1 MAKFIPPNYSLGD
14 PGTLGGYQAV
24 HDRPAAFEGP
34 DGLSYSVEILADD
47 SGDPAAPVGAYLLF
61 LRWARVGDQKVQGH
75 LESAFLA
82 RAASEDEAKRAVG
95 ALPLAEVKRVLD
107 ELVRNQDGEP
117 SRKWWDAMRD
127 DS

>member
-14 PGTLGGYQAV
+14 PSTLAGYQAV

-34 DGLSYSVEILADD
+34 DGMSYSVEILTDD
-47 SGDPAAPVGAYLLF
+47 SGDPAAPVGGYLLF
-61 LRWARVGDQKVQGH
+61 LRWARLGDQKVQGH

-82 RAASEDEAKRAVG
+82 TAPSEDDAKRAVG
-95 ALPLAEVKRVLD
+95 AMPLAEVKRVLD
-107 ELVRNQDGEP
+107 ELVRGQDAP
-117 SRKWWDAMRD
+117 PARKWWDAMRD